1 MKRTNSGHRGKIDSL
16 LHIVMGFV
24 ILIHGIERLDNHF
37 YSGVVFILASIIFVS
52 CALFHKKLTGR
63 FPFLDCI
70 FHLLEGF
77 LALVIALEYFQ
88 EGKKYIQYLYILAT
102 LLYSFAA
109 LKNYQRLKNKF
120 AITIPDLPK
129 EEEVKAD
136 NENSVNL

>member
-1 MKRTNSGHRGKIDSL
+1 MKKTNSGHKGKTDSL
-16 LHIVMGFV
+16 LHIIMGFV
-24 ILIHGIERLDNHF
+24 ILMHGIERLDNHF
-37 YSGVVFILASIIFVS
+37 YSGVIFILASTIFLS

-88 EGKKYIQYLYILAT
+88 EGKKYIPYFYLLAT

-109 LKNYQRLKNKF
+109 LKNYQRVKNKF
-120 AITIPDLPK
+120 AMTIPDQLK

-136 NENSVNL
+136 IENSVNL